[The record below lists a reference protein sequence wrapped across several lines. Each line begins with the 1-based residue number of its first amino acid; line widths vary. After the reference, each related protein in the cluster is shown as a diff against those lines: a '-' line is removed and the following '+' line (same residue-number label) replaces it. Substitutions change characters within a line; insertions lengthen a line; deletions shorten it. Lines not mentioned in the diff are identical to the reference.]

1 MIIKKGF
8 QDGSRSCFVNNPYFM
23 LKLNNKINKK
33 RKLWKKKKYLRNSF
47 DGNRIILVIHV
58 GKDLFSMADMTKETT
73 IRTFNTACAEIYSV
87 LELIREL
94 KLNQKIGL

>member
-1 MIIKKGF
+1 
-8 QDGSRSCFVNNPYFM
+8 M

-47 DGNRIILVIHV
+47 DGKRIILVIHV